1 MTLRDPYSAIDDVLI
16 PWAKSRAIRV
26 STLYGDDIVRC
37 FWVYDQHGNQRA
49 QLWLGVPN
57 TLNEVTLYVAEFK
70 PELPAKWER
79 SCSARFRSK
88 TSQLSWM
95 NLAQQHISGL
105 ATEPLRKPN
114 PQSCSA
120 EERGEIRIWVGNA

>member
-70 PELPAKWER
+70 PELPAKWGEKLQ
-79 SCSARFRSK
+79 CSVSLK
-88 TSQLSWM
+88 D
-95 NLAQQHISGL
+95 LAAKL
-105 ATEPLRKPN
+105 DEF
-114 PQSCSA
+114 SA
-120 EERGEIRIWVGNA
+120 AAHKWAGDGAFT